1 MSLLADWRNILSILT
16 RVYFLH
22 FLKLCSLKILHMNKS
37 LILTQITAEELQCEF
52 KQIMQSIISLEQKIK
67 IPNPAR
73 ELMTIDEVAKYFKKH
88 KDTIENWTRK
98 GFLVKYGIENSIYY
112 RRSEVENALTPLKR

>member
-1 MSLLADWRNILSILT
+1 MLLAEHSANIDT
-16 RVYFLH
+16 
-22 FLKLCSLKILHMNKS
+22 SLFFAFPESLFMIIFKKKMNKS

-112 RRSEVENALTPLKR
+112 QRSEVENALTPLKR